1 MPPDD
6 RSDDRATS
14 QSPVAKLHALE
25 HRVEDA
31 VEEVLHVAERS
42 LARRFGDGCVHGIRV
57 ALRTLWISLIVAYF
71 AFGALWLATRY
82 YLMPHIDE
90 YRPLLE
96 REVSRALDTRVTIAR
111 IDSGWRGFNPQLRL
125 VNVQIFDRGGN
136 PVLALPQL
144 EATLSWRSLPALQVQ
159 FSDLWIRTPELDVQR
174 QADGSF
180 VVAGFVIDPR
190 SGRADS
196 RAAEWVLSQAHIG
209 IRDAR
214 VRYRDAAI
222 GSEAVELQDVDFD
235 FRRGLV
241 SDRFALRVRPPAS
254 LSAPIDL
261 RGEYRRPWFGPAAD
275 VSQWSGRVFAQTDYA
290 DVARVAQLAHALP
303 ATMSIDRAQGA
314 VRAWLEFDRGR
325 IERSVADLALVDV
338 SARLGAGL
346 EPLQV
351 DQLQG
356 RLEQREWGTL
366 WGEGG
371 QEFSVR
377 QLALTGSGLALP
389 PTDARVRITRAADG
403 KPVRGLIEA
412 SGLSLTTVSA
422 LAAHL
427 PLPAPWHKTAQRFG
441 VRGDLANLRYTWE
454 GEADAPKQYAL
465 QTDFAGLSM
474 NGEPADPPLSPRGR
488 PRPGRPGFQNFAGTL
503 QLDPNGGNAQVR
515 ARDALL
521 DFPGVFEATVP
532 LTTLKGN
539 ARWSTRDGFEL
550 KLDSVVAA
558 NSDFEIGGQ
567 ATYRSGGKGIGIIDA
582 SGQIVRAE
590 ASQVHKMIPL
600 VVSPAVRTWLGTALV
615 AGTARDGSFK
625 LKGDLADFPFAQPA
639 SGEFRVAA
647 KIEGGTLDYLPQRA
661 SDSGAAPETWPPIT
675 NIDGDFLFERHKIEI
690 TARRAQVFGVQLGP
704 VRATLPDLGA
714 ADVRLMID
722 GKGSGPLGDL
732 LRFVT
737 SSPVGGWL
745 GGFLAHAEGSG
756 TSGLDLQLDIPLKH
770 AQDTRVRGAIAL
782 ANDDLV
788 LQDDLPPFT
797 RVSGKVE
804 FSEKSVRIAG
814 LGGTFAGG
822 PFRVDTSTRADGALE
837 IAATGT
843 ASAQAAQRLVE
854 GAALQRLLGRAQG
867 SARYSAGIVVRNRRA
882 DIRVT
887 SDLVGIGLDLPDPLR
902 KSAADAMPLRVEI
915 VPRDAG
921 DRTTDADTIRV
932 AAGSRLA
939 LALDR
944 SRNGNGVMHIERG
957 ALAIG
962 DGNVDALPLPESGIR
977 ATVTAQRLDLDR
989 WLPLL
994 DGATADGEGAVALDS
1009 VSANVREL
1017 VIGGK
1022 SFANVV
1028 LGATRMA
1035 DGQWLANVNSD
1046 HASGALTWQPRQ
1058 AGKQGRVSARLTRLT
1073 IPEQSRAQLTEFLD
1087 APPTDLPAVDLV
1099 ASEFEL
1105 VGHKLGR
1112 LELQAQ
1118 NVGNGPNAV
1127 WQVQKLEFTN
1137 PDGHMTASGQWQRAT
1152 EGRQRRMALNLVLDF
1167 SDAGNLLARFGMPGA
1182 MRGGEGKIE
1191 GDIAWRGSPL
1201 SIDYPS
1207 LSGNLKLSTAKGQFL
1222 KADAGVARLLGVLSL
1237 QSLPR
1242 RIALDF
1248 RDVFSEGFAFDSITA
1263 SADVSAG
1270 VLSTRDFKM
1279 RGPNAT
1285 VLIEGSADLRQETQ
1299 NLHVLVLPEVNAG
1312 SASLAYA
1319 LLANP
1324 AIGLGTFLAQWVLR
1338 DPLSKAFS
1346 HEFDVTGS
1354 WSDPQVKRRERSP
1367 EVAGSAAK

>member
-1 MPPDD
+1 MTSDD
-6 RSDDRATS
+6 RSDDRATN
-14 QSPVAKLHALE
+14 QSPAEKLHALE

-31 VEEVLHVAERS
+31 VEEVLHAAERS
-42 LARRFGDGCVHGIRV
+42 LARRFGDGCVQGIRIT
-57 ALRTLWISLIVAYF
+57 LRTLWIALVVAYF
-71 AFGALWLATRY
+71 AFGAMWLATRY
-82 YLMPHIDE
+82 YLMPRIDE
-90 YRPLLE
+90 YRPLVE
-96 REVSRALDTRVTIAR
+96 REVSRALDTRITIAR
-111 IDSGWRGFNPQLRL
+111 IDSGWRGFNPLLRL
-125 VNVQIFDRGGN
+125 VNVQIFDRSGN

-144 EATLSWRSLPALQVQ
+144 EATLSWKSLTALQVQ
-159 FSDLWIRTPELDVQR
+159 FSDLWIRTPELDVR
-174 QADGSF
+174 READGKF
-180 VVAGFVIDPR
+180 VVAGFAFDPH
-190 SGRADS
+190 SGTADS
-196 RAAEWVLSQAHIG
+196 RAAEWVLAQAHIG

-214 VRYRDAAI
+214 VRYRDDEI
-222 GSEAVELQDVDFD
+222 GGEAVEFEDVDFD

-241 SDRFALRVRPPAS
+241 SDRFALRLRPPAS

-261 RGEYRRPWFGPAAD
+261 RGEYRRPWFGAATD
-275 VSQWSGRVFAQTDYA
+275 FSQWSGRVFAQTDFA
-290 DVARVAQLAHALP
+290 DVARAAQYVHLLP

-325 IERSVADLALVDV
+325 IERTVADLALVDV
-338 SARLGAGL
+338 SARLGANL

-351 DQLQG
+351 QRLQG

-366 WGEGG
+366 WGDGG
-371 QEFSVR
+371 QEFSAR
-377 QLALTGSGLALP
+377 RLELTGAGLALP
-389 PTDARVRITRAADG
+389 PTDARVRITRATDG
-403 KPVRGLIEA
+403 RPTRGLVEA
-412 SGLSLTTVSA
+412 GGLSLTTVSA
-422 LAAHL
+422 LAVHL
-427 PLPAPWHKTAQRFG
+427 PLPAKWHETVQRLG

-465 QTDFAGLSM
+465 QTDFAGFAM
-474 NGEPADPPLSPRGR
+474 NGEPADPPLSASGR
-488 PRPGRPGFQNFAGTL
+488 PRPGRPGFQNLSGRL
-503 QLDPNGGNAQVR
+503 QLDPQGGTAQVR
-515 ARDALL
+515 AQDATL
-521 DFPGVFEATVP
+521 DFPGVFENAVP
-532 LTTLKGN
+532 LATLNGN
-539 ARWSTRDGFEL
+539 ARWSTRNGFEL
-550 KLDSVVAA
+550 KLDSIVAA
-558 NSDFEIGGQ
+558 NPDFELGGQ

-600 VVSPAVRTWLGTALV
+600 VVSPAVRAWLGTALV
-615 AGTARDGSFK
+615 AGSARDGSFK

-647 KIEGGTLDYLPQRA
+647 KIAGGTLDYLPPRA
-661 SDSGAAPETWPPIT
+661 SESGAAPDAWPPIT
-675 NIDGDFLFERHKIEI
+675 NIDGDFLFDRQKIEI

-714 ADVRLMID
+714 ADVRLLID

-732 LRFVT
+732 IRFVN

-745 GGFLAHAEGSG
+745 GGFLARAGGSG
-756 TSGLDLQLDIPLKH
+756 TSALDLQLDIPLMH
-770 AQDTRVRGAIAL
+770 AQDTRVRGGVAL
-782 ANDDLV
+782 ANNDLT
-788 LQDDLPPFT
+788 LRDDLPPFT
-797 RVSGKVE
+797 RVTGKVE

-814 LGGTFAGG
+814 LTGTFAGG
-822 PFRVDTSTRADGALE
+822 PFRVDTSTSADGALE
-837 IAATGT
+837 ITGSGT
-843 ASAQAAQRLVE
+843 ASAQAAQRLIE
-854 GAALQRLLGRAQG
+854 GSTLQRLLGRAQG

-902 KSAADAMPLRVEI
+902 KSAADAMPLRVEL

-921 DRTTDADTIRV
+921 SATTDADTIRV
-932 AAGSRLA
+932 ALGARLA
-939 LALDR
+939 LALERGRDR
-944 SRNGNGVMHIERG
+944 NGVMRIERG

-962 DGNVDALPLPESGIR
+962 SGDVDALPLPPSGMR
-977 ATVTAQRLDLDR
+977 ATLTAQRLDLDR
-989 WLPLL
+989 WLALL
-994 DGATADGEGAVALDS
+994 DGAIADGDGSALLDT
-1009 VSANVREL
+1009 VSANVHEL
-1017 VIGGK
+1017 VISGK

-1028 LGATRMA
+1028 LGATRMT

-1046 HASGALTWQPRQ
+1046 HASGAITWQPRQ
-1058 AGKQGRVSARLTRLT
+1058 AGGQGRVSARLARLT
-1073 IPEQSRAQLTEFLD
+1073 IPEQSRSQLTELLD

-1099 ASEFEL
+1099 ASDFEM

-1118 NVGNGPNAV
+1118 NVGNGTSAV
-1127 WQVQKLEFTN
+1127 WQVQKLEFSN
-1137 PDGHMTASGQWQRAT
+1137 PDGHMTASGQWQRTA
-1152 EGRQRRMALNLVLDF
+1152 EGRQRRMALNVVLDF

-1222 KADAGVARLLGVLSL
+1222 RADPGVARLLGVLSL

-1248 RDVFSEGFAFDSITA
+1248 RDVFSEGFAFDSISA
-1263 SADVSAG
+1263 SADIKAG

-1285 VLIEGSADLRQETQ
+1285 VLIEGSADLRKETQ
-1299 NLHVLVLPEVNAG
+1299 DLHVLVLPEINAG

-1324 AIGLGTFLAQWVLR
+1324 AIGLGTFLAQLILR

-1346 HEFDVTGS
+1346 HEFDITGS
-1354 WSDPQVKRRERSP
+1354 WSDPQVKRHERSP
-1367 EVAGSAAK
+1367 EAAGTPVK